1 VTASGHIVNLAL
13 FDSID
18 EYCDLLRSGTA
29 ISKEAVPETS
39 PVISFCENA
48 FAQFFEN
55 EIGVEI
61 AGFGDEE
68 KKRCVRMRK
77 KRKADFSRQAR
88 SVMSLYERFC
98 DIFEDVLGAGY
109 GGQSA
114 VLEDFHRLYVLR
126 LISRIGDL
134 ASIRG
139 DDALRVRA
147 EDAATGFESAV
158 DEYEWEESDG

>member
-1 VTASGHIVNLAL
+1 MTASRIVNLAL

-29 ISKEAVPETS
+29 ISKDAVPETS

-61 AGFGDEE
+61 TGFGDDE
-68 KKRCVRMRK
+68 KKRCVRLRK
-77 KRKADFSRQAR
+77 KHKAKYSKEAR
-88 SVMSLYERFC
+88 SVMALYERFC

-114 VLEDFHRLYVLR
+114 VLEEFHRLYVLR
-126 LISRIGDL
+126 LILRLGHL
-134 ASIRG
+134 ASARE
-139 DDALRVRA
+139 DDALSARA
-147 EDAATGFESAV
+147 EDAASGLESAI
-158 DEYEWEESDG
+158 DDYEWDESDG